1 MATPQSTDVE
11 IDDQRA
17 NVKAL
22 REKLATIDSEEAKHL
37 NELADY
43 LIKKSVWI
51 LGGDGWAYDI
61 GFGGLDHAIASGKN
75 INILVMDTGV
85 YSNTGGQQSKA
96 TPMGAS
102 AKFATAGKALPKKD
116 LGMIAMSYG
125 NVYVAQISMGANDMQ
140 VIKAMNEAEAFD
152 GPSII
157 IAYSH
162 CIAQGFN
169 LADCLEHQKN
179 AVETGSW
186 PLYRY
191 NPENVSAGKAPLML
205 DSKAPSKPL
214 SDYMSNETRFQVVN
228 KMNPERYET
237 LLNKA
242 QENVKEKRS
251 LLEHM
256 AEYKVEEDTS
266 AAE

>member
-1 MATPQSTDVE
+1 
-11 IDDQRA
+11 
-17 NVKAL
+17 
-22 REKLATIDSEEAKHL
+22 
-37 NELADY
+37 
-43 LIKKSVWI
+43 
-51 LGGDGWAYDI
+51 
-61 GFGGLDHAIASGKN
+61 
-75 INILVMDTGV
+75 
-85 YSNTGGQQSKA
+85 
-96 TPMGAS
+96 
-102 AKFATAGKALPKKD
+102 
-116 LGMIAMSYG
+116 
-125 NVYVAQISMGANDMQ
+125 
-140 VIKAMNEAEAFD
+140 MNEAEAYD

-169 LADCLEHQKN
+169 LADGLSHQKN

-191 NPENVSAGKAPLML
+191 NPENIKEGKAPLML

-214 SDYMSNETRFQVVN
+214 SDYMSNETRFQIVN
-228 KMNPERYET
+228 KQNPERYET

-256 AEYKVEEDTS
+256 SEFKVSE
-266 AAE
+266 

>member
-1 MATPQSTDVE
+1 
-11 IDDQRA
+11 
-17 NVKAL
+17 
-22 REKLATIDSEEAKHL
+22 
-37 NELADY
+37 
-43 LIKKSVWI
+43 
-51 LGGDGWAYDI
+51 
-61 GFGGLDHAIASGKN
+61 
-75 INILVMDTGV
+75 
-85 YSNTGGQQSKA
+85 
-96 TPMGAS
+96 
-102 AKFATAGKALPKKD
+102 
-116 LGMIAMSYG
+116 MIAMSYG
-125 NVYVAQISMGANDMQ
+125 NVYVAQISVGANDMQ
-140 VIKAMNEAEAFD
+140 TIKALNEAEAFD
-152 GPSII
+152 GPSLI

-169 LADCLEHQKN
+169 LADGLEHQKN

-191 NPENVSAGKAPLML
+191 NPENIREGKAPLML
-205 DSKAPSKPL
+205 DSKAPTKPL

-256 AEYKVEEDTS
+256 AEYKVEENDPS